1 MHNFSMSKAVRH
13 SNLLDTVIG
22 AFVLITCLA
31 IVYAWVFAS
40 LVLALVDIKQ
50 GFTSCSSL

>member
-1 MHNFSMSKAVRH
+1 MHNFSMAKAVRH

-22 AFVLITCLA
+22 AFVFITCLA
-31 IVYAWVFAS
+31 IVCAWVFAS